1 MILHISFKVFFYN
14 DEHKVK
20 KAMRYVLPLIV
31 LLITA
36 ANGYAAERSVRYGDY
51 PEGDGAYGICRVSM
65 GPKEAEIA
73 IEKYF
78 AARGLQATNMRHRD
92 RFVVA
97 DIYRDNRLYDKIL
110 FDRKTGRIRS
120 IN

>member
-1 MILHISFKVFFYN
+1 MILHISFTVFFYN
-14 DEHKVK
+14 GSYNMK

-36 ANGYAAERSVRYGDY
+36 ANGYAAERAMPYGDY
-51 PEGDGAYGICRVSM
+51 PQGNSAYGMCRENL

-78 AARGLQATNMRHRD
+78 ASKGLRATNMRHKD
-92 RFVVA
+92 RFVEA

-120 IN
+120 IY